1 MLLWG
6 AAMHAREAL
15 RLAIAGGAR
24 NLGRDDIGKI
34 APGFA
39 ADFVGWRTDTI
50 GFSGAGKD
58 PVAGL
63 LYCTPSIGFV
73 DLSVI
78 NGEIIVRDGELQTLD
93 LKVRVRVSSGFARN
107 MHADLTLFVLP
118 CCCHLKSGFKA
129 CGPLPCKSQ
138 FELNCNLQQQ
148 VDIWWHIQQ

>member
-1 MLLWG
+1 MD
-6 AAMHAREAL
+6 AREAL
-15 RLAIAGGAR
+15 QLAIAGGAR

-78 NGEIIVRDGELQTLD
+78 NGEVIVRDGELQTLD

-107 MHADLTLFVLP
+107 MPADLTLFL
-118 CCCHLKSGFKA
+118 
-129 CGPLPCKSQ
+129 
-138 FELNCNLQQQ
+138 
-148 VDIWWHIQQ
+148 